1 MGKYALFMIEG
12 LKIEYCIA
20 DLECVSIKLC
30 VFDGDAVGHVVS
42 TAFSFILLYECVIRK

>member
-1 MGKYALFMIEG
+1 MGKYVLLMIEW

-20 DLECVSIKLC
+20 GFVF
-30 VFDGDAVGHVVS
+30 FDGDAVGHVGL